1 MLRNSLKKESPE
13 QSLAVWSNAFDV
25 NKLGTDWIEHLM
37 DITRKGMG
45 IQMPKQQPQQPVP
58 QSMAETRLL
67 NALIRTQIDES
78 TSVESALKIVINDIG
93 EPITAVYDKLK
104 FMAKRYVHDHGE
116 LNRGWKMVEM
126 GEGARWVQNMYN
138 AQLKGALYALTKY
151 NPKRTGDLQQ
161 FLAGR

>member
-1 MLRNSLKKESPE
+1 MKAVNKFQGYEHVKVSLDVTPRGTGISGTMLRNSLKKESPE

-78 TSVESALKIVINDIG
+78 TSVESALKIVIND
-93 EPITAVYDKLK
+93 KQ
-104 FMAKRYVHDHGE
+104 R
-116 LNRGWKMVEM
+116 
-126 GEGARWVQNMYN
+126 
-138 AQLKGALYALTKY
+138 
-151 NPKRTGDLQQ
+151 
-161 FLAGR
+161 